1 MSLRKAAVL
10 DLATAAYEVDAEV
23 KRGVLKKVDGH
34 WTVADHA
41 MNDWLN
47 RFEGHEVVVIVAS
60 MSDDKPVE
68 PRVCTRCGHEYVGV
82 ECPRCRAARI
92 RLRGQ

>member
-10 DLATAAYEVDAEV
+10 DLASAAYEVDAEV
-23 KRGVLKKVDGH
+23 KRGILKKVDGQ
-34 WTVADHA
+34 WAVAEQG
-41 MNDWLN
+41 MSDWLD

-68 PRVCTRCGHEYVGV
+68 PRICRTCGRDFVGV
-82 ECPRCRAARI
+82 ECPHCRQARI
-92 RLRGQ
+92 RLRGR

>member
-23 KRGVLKKVDGH
+23 KRGTLKKIDGR
-34 WTVADHA
+34 WTVSDHELSE
-41 MNDWLN
+41 WLG
-47 RFEGHEVVVIVAS
+47 RFEGQEVVVIVAS
-60 MSDDKPVE
+60 LSDERPLE
-68 PRVCTRCGHEYVGV
+68 PRLCRTCGHEFVGV

-92 RLRGQ
+92 RLRGR

>member
-23 KRGVLKKVDGH
+23 KRGVLKKVNGR
-34 WTVADHA
+34 WAVSDHE
-41 MNDWLN
+41 MGEWLD

-60 MSDDKPVE
+60 MSDEKPVE
-68 PRVCTRCGHEYVGV
+68 PRVCRTCGNEFVGV
-82 ECPRCRAARI
+82 ECPHCRQARI
-92 RLRGQ
+92 RLRGR

>member
-10 DLATAAYEVDAEV
+10 DLASAAYEVDAEV
-23 KRGVLKKVDGH
+23 KRGILKKVDGH
-34 WTVADHA
+34 WTVSDQA
-41 MNDWLN
+41 MTDWLN
-47 RFEGHEVVVIVAS
+47 RFEGHEVVLIVAS
-60 MSDDKPVE
+60 LSDDRPIE
-68 PRVCTRCGHEYVGV
+68 MRVCRTCGYEFVGV

>member
-23 KRGVLKKVDGH
+23 KRGVLKKVNGH
-34 WTVADHA
+34 WSVSDHE
-41 MNDWLN
+41 MGEWLN

-60 MSDDKPVE
+60 MSDERPVE
-68 PRVCTRCGHEYVGV
+68 PRVCRTCGSEFVGV
-82 ECPRCRAARI
+82 ECPHCRQARI
-92 RLRGQ
+92 RLRGR

>member
-10 DLATAAYEVDAEV
+10 DLATAAYEVDAGV
-23 KRGVLKKVDGH
+23 KRGTLKKVDGH
-34 WTVADHA
+34 WTVSDQELSE
-41 MNDWLN
+41 WLG

-60 MSDDKPVE
+60 LSDERPLE
-68 PRVCTRCGHEYVGV
+68 PRVCRTCGHEFVGV

-92 RLRGQ
+92 RLRGR

>member
-10 DLATAAYEVDAEV
+10 DLASAAYEVDAEV
-23 KRGVLKKVDGH
+23 KRGILKKVDGQ
-34 WTVADHA
+34 WAVAEHG
-41 MNDWLN
+41 MSDWLD

-68 PRVCTRCGHEYVGV
+68 PRICRTCGRDFVGV
-82 ECPRCRAARI
+82 ECPHCRQARI
-92 RLRGQ
+92 RLRGR

>member
-23 KRGVLKKVDGH
+23 KRGTLKKVDGR
-34 WTVADHA
+34 WTVSDHE

-60 MSDDKPVE
+60 LTDDRPIE
-68 PRVCTRCGHEYVGV
+68 PRICRTCGRDFVGV
-82 ECPRCRAARI
+82 ECPHCRTARI
-92 RLRGQ
+92 RLRGR

>member
-10 DLATAAYEVDAEV
+10 DLASAAYEVDAEV
-23 KRGVLKKVDGH
+23 KRGILKKADGR
-34 WTVADHA
+34 WAVADQE
-41 MNDWLN
+41 MSEWLD

-60 MSDDKPVE
+60 MSDEKPIE
-68 PRVCTRCGHEYVGV
+68 PRICTRCGHEFVGV

-92 RLRGQ
+92 RLRGE